1 MRNRL
6 QAGLIRAYQLINATG
21 LLSTTVGEWAFRS
34 AYTGYKRFLE
44 AGHLRPLRP
53 LVAPGTSVI
62 DVGANLGFLTL
73 EFARWVCDGGKVI
86 AIEPETVNYGRLCRA
101 VVKAGLT
108 HLVDTVQAAAAE
120 TGGEVGLIVNRGHPG
135 DHRIGDGGVRVP
147 AVTIDGL
154 LAAKGWPRVSL
165 IKIDVQGSESRVLA
179 GAEETLQALHPAL
192 FIEVCDEA
200 LRTSQSS
207 AERLLGE
214 LYDRGYCAYRTARQG
229 IVGPM
234 TNSQAL
240 SETRMERYVDLL
252 FLRGGDA

>member
-1 MRNRL
+1 MRSRL
-6 QAGLIRAYQLINATG
+6 QAGLIRTYQLINATG

-34 AYTGYKRFLE
+34 AYTGYKRFIE
-44 AGHLRPLRP
+44 AGHLWPLRP

-62 DVGANLGFLTL
+62 DVGANLGFFTL

-101 VVKAGLT
+101 VTRAGVT
-108 HLVDTVQAAAAE
+108 HRVETVQAAAAE
-120 TGGEVGLIVNRGHPG
+120 TIGEVGLIVNRRHPG

-147 AVTIDGL
+147 AVTIDSL
-154 LAAKGWPRVSL
+154 LMARGWPCVSL

-179 GAEETLQALHPAL
+179 GAEETLRVVHPAL

-200 LRTSQSS
+200 LRMSQSS
-207 AERLLGE
+207 AEHVVGG
-214 LYDRGYCAYRTARQG
+214 LYNRGYSAYRTAREG

-234 TNSQAL
+234 TDSQAL
-240 SETRMERYVDLL
+240 GETRKEHYVDLL
-252 FLRGGDA
+252 FLRRGNA